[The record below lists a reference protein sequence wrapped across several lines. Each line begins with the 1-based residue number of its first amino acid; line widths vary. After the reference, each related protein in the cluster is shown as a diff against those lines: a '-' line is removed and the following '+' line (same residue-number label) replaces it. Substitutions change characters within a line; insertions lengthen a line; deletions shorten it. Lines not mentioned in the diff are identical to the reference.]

1 MPTVQPR
8 LRPLSDG
15 SYSDLMMH
23 PKIATAIAELD
34 DARTTFQDLADSGTA
49 TAEQAERLKDV
60 VAHINAAIIAAP
72 VVIGASGVGA

>member
-1 MPTVQPR
+1 
-8 LRPLSDG
+8 
-15 SYSDLMMH
+15 MMH